1 MKTILNLLL
10 IAVCAAGTSCV
21 GAKKM
26 DAARERLNT
35 IKEGQRNEVNQLKQ
49 ISANSATR
57 MNENKIDSVI
67 NSRFDY
73 RVGRIHIEMD
83 SVSGEINELDSLMAE
98 KKLFRQAYKKII
110 IPKLNLLDSFR
121 LENAKRNQV
130 YLMMEDGLNSSTYAL
145 FDLAAFFGPG
155 KYAIPQE
162 QEEITANSFA
172 PLVDSV
178 ISFSKKYSKFS
189 QTATLVILG
198 FADGTGFDPGSDLY
212 ADLAALIGRA
222 DISKQELNQ
231 KLSELRAETLIRQLR
246 NQFIKKMGGRE
257 ETENFK
263 IEFLGLGKGEQFPF
277 TSVTDY
283 KEEDERR
290 RIVLCYWAV
299 LPR

>member
-1 MKTILNLLL
+1 MKTFLSFLL

-26 DAARERLNT
+26 DSARERLNT

-98 KKLFRQAYKKII
+98 KKLFRQSYKKII

-130 YLMMEDGLNSSTYAL
+130 YLMMEDGLNSATYSL

-155 KYAIPQE
+155 KYAIPE
-162 QEEITANSFA
+162 GQEEITANSFA

-178 ISFSKKYSKFS
+178 ISFSKRYSNFS

-198 FADGTGFDPGSDLY
+198 FADGTGFDPESDLY
-212 ADLAALIGRA
+212 KELAGVIGRA
-222 DISKQELNQ
+222 EVSKQELNQ
-231 KLSELRAETLIRQLR
+231 KLSELRAETLISQLR
-246 NQFIKKMGGRE
+246 RLFIKKRGGRE

-263 IEFLGLGKGEQFPF
+263 VEFLGLGKGEKLPF
-277 TSVTDY
+277 TTVTDY
-283 KEEDERR
+283 KEDDERR

>member
-1 MKTILNLLL
+1 MKTFLSFLL
-10 IAVCAAGTSCV
+10 IAVCAAGTSCI

-35 IKEGQRNEVNQLKQ
+35 IKEGQRNEVNRLNQ
-49 ISANSATR
+49 ISANSSTR

-98 KKLFRQAYKKII
+98 RKLFRQAFKKII
-110 IPKLNLLDSFR
+110 IPKLDLLDSFR

-130 YLMMEDGLNSSTYAL
+130 YLMMEDGLNSATYSL

-178 ISFSKKYSKFS
+178 INFSKRYSKFS

-198 FADGTGFDPGSDLY
+198 FADGTGFDPESDLY
-212 ADLAALIGRA
+212 AELAGLIGRV
-222 DISKQELNQ
+222 DVSKQELNQ

-246 NQFIKKMGGRE
+246 SQFTKKMGGRE

-263 IEFLGLGKGEQFPF
+263 IEFLGLGKGERFPF